1 MGLAWENLQEVFV
14 MLVVAVAI
22 HCFSTSSLILPWAI
36 ARFLHQFYTFSPA
49 YRKVIRDT
57 LILTFLDLFVTV
69 LPRVLRFWPG
79 VFYPQAFFYP
89 CRSFRTFLTQ
99 PAFIKASVGASSSS
113 LKFPGLHAGPRNT
126 DPVYQF
132 VWVTTIHKRGI
143 VVGSIYGLL
152 LAGSVK
158 HPLLTRFELFSRQ
171 AGCVANRMAYLSG
184 HRAIQSVLN
193 EGSSVC
199 CNLCF
204 ESF

>member
-1 MGLAWENLQEVFV
+1 

-36 ARFLHQFYTFSPA
+36 ARFLHQFYTFNPVH
-49 YRKVIRDT
+49 RKVIRDT
-57 LILTFLDLFVTV
+57 FILTFLNLFVTV
-69 LPRVLRFWPG
+69 LPRALRFWPD
-79 VFYPQAFFYP
+79 VFYP

-99 PAFIKASVGASSSS
+99 PAFSKTSLEARSSS
-113 LKFPGLHAGPRNT
+113 LKFAGLHADPRNT

-171 AGCVANRMAYLSG
+171 AGCVTNRMAYPFG
-184 HRAIQSVLN
+184 HRVIQSVLN
-193 EGSSVC
+193 
-199 CNLCF
+199 
-204 ESF
+204 